1 MKHHNKQRKFGR
13 VRKVRTALL
22 RSLTRA
28 LVLEGSIETTLA
40 KAKEIR
46 PMVEKLVTLAKKDTV
61 ASRRVIASRLG
72 NDMETSKKLHDELA
86 KEYKERPG
94 GYTRITKLGKFSGS
108 TRDHA
113 RIEFVK
119 AVK

>member
-22 RSLTRA
+22 RSLMRA

-46 PMVEKLVTLAKKDTV
+46 PMIEKLVTLAKKDTV
-61 ASRRVIASRLG
+61 ASRRAITSRLG
-72 NDMETSKKLHDELA
+72 NDEETSKKLHDELA
-86 KEYKERPG
+86 KEYKERLG
-94 GYTRITKLGKFSGS
+94 GYTRITKLGKFAGS

-119 AVK
+119 